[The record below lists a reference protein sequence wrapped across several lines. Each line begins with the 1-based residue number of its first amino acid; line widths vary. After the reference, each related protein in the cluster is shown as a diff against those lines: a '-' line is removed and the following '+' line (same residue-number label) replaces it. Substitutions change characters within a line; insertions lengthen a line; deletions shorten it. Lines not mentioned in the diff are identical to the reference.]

1 MASSGKLDVEVH
13 IKSSPD
19 KFWNSIRDSTTLF
32 PKAFPDQ
39 YKNIRVLEGD
49 GKAPGSVRLFTYAEG
64 SPLVKVSKERI
75 DAVDEASKHVAYSV
89 IEGDLLKYY
98 KTFKGFIFVVFLP
111 SNSTGSK
118 ENGDSLVKWSWEFEK
133 PSADVE
139 VPHVIKDFVVN
150 NFEEV
155 DEYILDQ
162 IA

>member
-64 SPLVKVSKERI
+64 
-75 DAVDEASKHVAYSV
+75 
-89 IEGDLLKYY
+89 
-98 KTFKGFIFVVFLP
+98 TGF
-111 SNSTGSK
+111 
-118 ENGDSLVKWSWEFEK
+118 
-133 PSADVE
+133 
-139 VPHVIKDFVVN
+139 
-150 NFEEV
+150 NFF
-155 DEYILDQ
+155 D
-162 IA
+162 